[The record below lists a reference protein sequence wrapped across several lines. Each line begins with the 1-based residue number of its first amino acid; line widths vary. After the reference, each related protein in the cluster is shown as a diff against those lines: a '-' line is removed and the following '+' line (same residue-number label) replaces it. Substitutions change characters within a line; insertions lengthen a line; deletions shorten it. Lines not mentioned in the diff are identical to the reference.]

1 MDAREVIR
9 LIIGILTAALIC
21 VIAAES
27 SGQRSGRIQVASGQ
41 WVCKLIQAGKSGR
54 IQVRMPERAAR
65 HRMWPHGAKP
75 IQNVSEV
82 DT

>member
-41 WVCKLIQAGKSGR
+41 WVCKLIVHGDKTTEWACTEQAKQ
-54 IQVRMPERAAR
+54 IEE
-65 HRMWPHGAKP
+65 K
-75 IQNVSEV
+75 
-82 DT
+82 